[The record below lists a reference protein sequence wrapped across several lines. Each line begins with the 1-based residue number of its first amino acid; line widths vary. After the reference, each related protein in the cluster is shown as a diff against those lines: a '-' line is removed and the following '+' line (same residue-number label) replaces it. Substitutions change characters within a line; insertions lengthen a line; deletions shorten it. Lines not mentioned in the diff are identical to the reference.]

1 VTKHFLSSVLPAAVT
16 IAAPAAPSSAP
27 LVPNPAPAPP
37 PGLQPTADLLLAWLK
52 WGGIIGGLVGL
63 MICGIMMA
71 VGRRNRHALAADG
84 AAGLPWVFGGL
95 SVIVLAASVVGA
107 VFG

>member
-1 VTKHFLSSVLPAAVT
+1 MELLSSPLWTAAAAVA
-16 IAAPAAPSSAP
+16 AAPRGAP

-37 PGLQPTADLLLAWLK
+37 PGLAPTAELLLAWLK
-52 WGGIIGGLVGL
+52 WGGVIAGLVGL
-63 MICGIMMA
+63 MLCGIMMA

-95 SVIVLAASVVGA
+95 SVIVLAAGVVGA